1 MPVTRVLDTTM
12 HHTEVGTGAPVV
24 LLHGN
29 PTSSHAWRNVVP
41 RLGHGVRALAPDLV
55 GMGRSGKPDTA
66 YRFADHARYLDA
78 WFDALGLDEVVL
90 VGHDWGGALAFDRA
104 ARHPDRVRGLAVME
118 TIVRPLTWDDFPNE
132 ARPRYE
138 ALRGPAGEAKVLEE
152 NFFIE
157 QALYA
162 TVRSGLSDEDHAAYA
177 APYPTPESR
186 RPLLAWPREMPI
198 AGEPSDLVARIE
210 EYDAWLASSPDVP
223 KLLLT
228 FEGSRGHADHRP
240 RDGALVRRAHRGAG
254 DRRLRARGPHR
265 PGGPARGDRR
275 RDRRLARPPRPAGR
289 AAPTRRPGGLTGG
302 DDRARRRRAGPL
314 RRWRRPR
321 AAWPAG
327 RRRTRPRS
335 ARRRCAGPRGR
346 AAAGSRPASG

>member
-1 MPVTRVLDTTM
+1 MPVTDVLDTTM
-12 HHTEVGTGAPVV
+12 HHTETGAGAPVV

-29 PTSSHAWRNVVP
+29 PTSSHAWRNVIP
-41 RLGHGVRALAPDLV
+41 RLGPGVRALAPDLV
-55 GMGRSGKPDTA
+55 GMGRSGKPDIA

-118 TIVRPLTWDDFPNE
+118 TIVRPLTWDDFPNA

-138 ALRGPAGEAKVLEE
+138 ALRGPAGDVKVLEE

-157 QALYA
+157 KALHA
-162 TVRSGLSDEDHAAYA
+162 TVRSGLAAEDHAVYA

-198 AGEPSDLVARIE
+198 EGEPADLVARIE
-210 EYDAWLASSPDVP
+210 AYDAWLATSPEVP

-228 FEGSRGHADHRP
+228 FDGSEDTLMIGPEMA
-240 RDGALVRRAHRGAG
+240 GWCAAHITGLEIVGCGPAAHIVQEDQPEAIG
-254 DRRLRARGPHR
+254 DAIDAWLDRHGLRAGQ
-265 PGGPARGDRR
+265 
-275 RDRRLARPPRPAGR
+275 
-289 AAPTRRPGGLTGG
+289 
-302 DDRARRRRAGPL
+302 
-314 RRWRRPR
+314 RPR
-321 AAWPAG
+321 AA
-327 RRRTRPRS
+327 
-335 ARRRCAGPRGR
+335 R
-346 AAAGSRPASG
+346 AV